1 MQSRDCISG
10 DGGGPTSAVSTYR
23 LLDHVGR
30 PIQHLRSRDR
40 GWAGLLDAS
49 IQMSSRPRPHSPPHP
64 HTTWPREKVKR
75 DSLVGTS
82 GVWCSH
88 PLRDRL
94 VYVYYGRTCRCKAVP
109 VRRALGSLAAR
120 VTAQDAN
127 KRAHRT
133 AIAHILIQTAIPH
146 TGILCAARLDH
157 RRSTFLLLCHR
168 PQRVTGPLIVEFTHS
183 SPLSRQY
190 ACPFVS
196 CSSLKIFFIR
206 SL

>member
-1 MQSRDCISG
+1 MQSRRRRWTHFRCIHLSFV
-10 DGGGPTSAVSTYR
+10 GPRWTAHPASSLKGQGLGRV
-23 LLDHVGR
+23 VGR
-30 PIQHLRSRDR
+30 INTDVITS
-40 GWAGLLDAS
+40 
-49 IQMSSRPRPHSPPHP
+49 SPPLSPAPP
-64 HTTWPREKVKR
+64 HNVAAREKGKR

-157 RRSTFLLLCHR
+157 RRSTFPLLCHR